1 MVSGKSSRRLT
12 ALICALLVLGS
23 VSCSLFRARKGAYV
37 AEPADATAET
47 AADTAAADREADL
60 RKLVNAHI
68 ERQKRMGDI
77 QRNTVLR
84 RRPYFSKEYSVYPD
98 GPQGVRLLIQE
109 QEGRSVPC
117 LADATMAKVRFATR
131 YHRKRVA
138 AEGDTNFLRD
148 TGTETITYELRN
160 GHWTRVGSLFV
171 AEKSEE
177 KVNGEW
183 VPVEETAKRTVAAE
197 EPQPGWLSRT
207 WSKITG
213 R

>member
-1 MVSGKSSRRLT
+1 MVSGKSSRRFA
-12 ALICALLVLGS
+12 ALMCVLLGLGS
-23 VSCSLFRARKGAYV
+23 VSCSLFRGGKGAPV
-37 AEPADATAET
+37 AEPAASTGDASV
-47 AADTAAADREADL
+47 DAAAGDREAKL
-60 RKLVNAHI
+60 RKLVKAHI
-68 ERQKRMGDI
+68 ERETRAADVH
-77 QRNTVLR
+77 RDTVAR
-84 RRPYFSKEYSVYPD
+84 RKPYFSKEYCTYPD
-98 GPQGVRLLIQE
+98 GPEGFALLIQE

-117 LADATMAKVRFATR
+117 IADVTMAKVRFATR

-160 GHWTRVGSLFV
+160 GRWTRVGSLFV
-171 AEKSEE
+171 AEKTEE
-177 KVNGEW
+177 NVNGEW
-183 VPVEETAKRTVAAE
+183 APVEETVKRTVAAE